1 MDSHDHP
8 NDRGSGAAAEPDV
21 FPSSRLGRGRL
32 ADLTPVVA
40 AVSAGG
46 AVGAAGRYAAT
57 VAWPPAEG
65 SLPVTTLAVNV
76 CGCAL
81 IGILMVAVVELWPH
95 RRLVRPFMGT
105 GVLGGFTT
113 FSTYAVDVQQLA
125 SVGQVGTA
133 AAYLL
138 LTPIL
143 AVLAATLT
151 ARATRRLISWR
162 SA

>member
-1 MDSHDHP
+1 MV
-8 NDRGSGAAAEPDV
+8 G
-21 FPSSRLGRGRL
+21 
-32 ADLTPVVA
+32 

-57 VAWPPAEG
+57 VSWPTAEG
-65 SLPVTTLAVNV
+65 GFPATTLAVNV
-76 CGCAL
+76 LGSAL

-95 RRLVRPFMGT
+95 RRLVRPFLGT

-113 FSTYAVDVQQLA
+113 FSTYAVDVQHLA
-125 SVGQVGTA
+125 TA
-133 AAYLL
+133 GRVATATAYLL

-162 SA
+162 ST